1 MLKSPSNKIVP
12 LSMSLTYSLSW
23 VQNYSIYF
31 RKQCSTRGPP
41 SCTIWLSTSEATG
54 TQGAKTPDWESQR
67 RSEPSKQSEES
78 QAVQRRRQRCA
89 KAKQIVAM
97 ASKIPTSA
105 RLFNSSHAFGG
116 CTSEKGEMK
125 IKMAMY
131 KNENKKKNSC
141 ELPALGQCMLQR
153 PKAKNMGAISRATKD
168 CTVLIN

>member
-12 LSMSLTYSLSW
+12 LSMSLTYSLSR

-31 RKQCSTRGPP
+31 RKHCSMRGPP

-67 RSEPSKQSEES
+67 QSEPSKQREES

-131 KNENKKKNSC
+131 KNENKKRTVVSC
-141 ELPALGQCMLQR
+141 QRWVSVCCNGQKPKIWVPFPEL
-153 PKAKNMGAISRATKD
+153 
-168 CTVLIN
+168 